1 MENFTFIKKVM
12 LFIMALLTISKV
24 SAQEN
29 WELLVNNPLSVE
41 SPKEEITT
49 GPIIASD
56 AYTVKANLSED
67 QTKPYSIGNYPSNSF
82 NYVAYIYEIKE
93 TGTYK
98 FSYRIKKDGDSS
110 NYTAKLFWSKNN
122 VNNSKNDAS
131 AENTVTNEAMVLET
145 EEINIT
151 EPGTYIFGIKINFSE
166 ISDGL
171 YYVADFKLYM
181 KSNIKR
187 YKITWEEPDNGKI
200 NVLYNNSEIING
212 ETVPEES
219 EIKIETFPNDNYELV
234 SLTAGDE
241 DITENKLFQ
250 VKHDTEINAVFE
262 IKKYSINW
270 TQPEIGGKIKVMAGE
285 IELTPGEK
293 VEKDTKIS
301 VDVFPEEGYELET
314 LTVNGSDIS
323 RYKIFYASRN
333 IELVVKF
340 KATTSISN
348 ISKPGFIYKTNEQTI
363 YSGKPIA
370 IFDITGKLICKSTS
384 NATNISNLKSGIYLI
399 KCEAKTIKIQK

>member
-12 LFIMALLTISKV
+12 LFLIALLTFSKV

-41 SPKEEITT
+41 TSKEEITT

-56 AYTVKANLSED
+56 AYTVKSNLSED
-67 QTKPYSIGNYPSNSF
+67 QTKPYSIGDYPSNYF

-93 TGTYK
+93 AGTYK
-98 FSYRIKKDGDSS
+98 FSYRVKKGGNSS
-110 NYTAKLFWSKNN
+110 DYIAKLFWSKDN
-122 VNNSKNDAS
+122 VNNSKTDAS
-131 AENTVTNEAMVLET
+131 SENTITNEAMTLET

-151 EPGTYIFGIKINFSE
+151 EPGIYIFGIKINFSE

-181 KSNIKR
+181 KSDIKR
-187 YKITWEEPDNGKI
+187 YKITWEEPNNGKI

-212 ETVPEES
+212 ETVPEGS
-219 EIKIETFPNDNYELV
+219 EVTVETFPDDNYELV

-250 VKHDTEINAVFE
+250 IKHDTEINAVFD
-262 IKKYSINW
+262 IKNFSINW

-301 VDVFPEEGYELET
+301 VDVFPEEGYELDT

-348 ISKPGFIYKTNEQTI
+348 ISKLGFTYKTNEKTI
-363 YSGKPIA
+363 YSDNPIT
-370 IFDITGKLICKSTS
+370 IYDITGKLIRKSTS
-384 NATNISNLKSGIYLI
+384 NTTDISNLKSGIYLI
-399 KCEAKTIKIQK
+399 KYGVKTIKIQK